1 MENWRARAELPPL
14 PFVTTPDL
22 SREQRKGWNV
32 FMAKDKTI
40 WFQRCINC
48 NKGLVFIP
56 YAELFDGLCRECWCR
71 EHHPEIYLEDGDVP
85 F

>member
-40 WFQRCINC
+40 WF
-48 NKGLVFIP
+48 
-56 YAELFDGLCRECWCR
+56 
-71 EHHPEIYLEDGDVP
+71 
-85 F
+85 